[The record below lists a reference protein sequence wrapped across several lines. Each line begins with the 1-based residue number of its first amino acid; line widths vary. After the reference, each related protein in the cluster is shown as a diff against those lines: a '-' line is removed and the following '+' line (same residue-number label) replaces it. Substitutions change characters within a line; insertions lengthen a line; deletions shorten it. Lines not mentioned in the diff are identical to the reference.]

1 MSSGLLKSKRFALYL
16 LSWLWKDNTTVVYV
30 VYHLSML
37 PSIVNVFNWC
47 GFPNYQ
53 REKEEALNKILQ
65 LEKQLDAKQKLE
77 MEIEELKGKLQV
89 MKHLGDQDDAAIKK
103 KMEEMST
110 ELEDKIESL
119 EDMESMNLTLIV
131 KERQSNDE
139 LQEARKELI
148 EVRSHLLPLNYF

>member
-1 MSSGLLKSKRFALYL
+1 MLSSIA
-16 LSWLWKDNTTVVYV
+16 
-30 VYHLSML
+30 
-37 PSIVNVFNWC
+37 NVFCWF

-65 LEKQLDAKQKLE
+65 LEKQLDAKQKIE

-89 MKHLGDQDDAAIKK
+89 MKHLGDQDDEAIKK

-110 ELEDKIESL
+110 ELADKIESL
-119 EDMESMNLTLIV
+119 EDMESMNQTLIT

-148 EVRSHLLPLNYF
+148 NVWSHLLYLIFF